1 MGSGAD
7 PLARFDVSRES
18 RARLESFVK
27 LLQTWQRRLNLIGP
41 ATVEDIW
48 KRHVA
53 DALQLLP
60 LIDSDVQR
68 ILDLGSGGGIP
79 GLVMAIALMEERPVT
94 VHLVESTG
102 KKAAFLRQAAQLT
115 GAPAV
120 VHDCRIE
127 DLAKSG
133 RIIQIDLVT
142 ARALAPLPKLL
153 RLASPWLE
161 AGAYGLFHKGQ
172 DVDDELT
179 ESRNSWR
186 IASVKHPSVTDSRG
200 CILEVRKI
208 EHVS

>member
-1 MGSGAD
+1 
-7 PLARFDVSRES
+7 V
-18 RARLESFVK
+18 
-27 LLQTWQRRLNLIGP
+27 I
-41 ATVEDIW
+41 
-48 KRHVA
+48 
-53 DALQLLP
+53 
-60 LIDSDVQR
+60 
-68 ILDLGSGGGIP
+68 
-79 GLVMAIALMEERPVT
+79 AIALMDERPVT

-127 DLAKSG
+127 DLVKAG
-133 RIIQIDLVT
+133 RIGHVDLLT

-153 RLASPWLE
+153 RLASPWME

-179 ESRNSWR
+179 ESAKSWR
-186 IASVKHPSVTDSRG
+186 IAWAKHPSATDSRG
-200 CILEVRKI
+200 CILEVRKV

>member
-1 MGSGAD
+1 MVSGAD

-18 RARLESFVK
+18 RARLEGFVD
-27 LLQTWQRRLNLIGP
+27 LLAAWQRRINLIGP
-41 ATVEDIW
+41 ATLEDIW
-48 KRHVA
+48 QRHIA

-60 LIDSDVQR
+60 WIDSDVQR

-79 GLVMAIALMEERPVT
+79 GLVIAIALMEERPVT

-127 DLAKSG
+127 DLAKAE
-133 RIIQIDLVT
+133 RIGHVDLVT

-179 ESRNSWR
+179 ESANSWR
-186 IASVKHPSVTDSRG
+186 IAWAKHPSATDSRG
-200 CILEVRKI
+200 CILEVRKV